1 MATRILLADD
11 HLVVRQGL
19 RSLLEQGGFV
29 VVAEA
34 TDGQE
39 AVRLARTVR
48 FDVAVLDVSMP
59 RMNGID
65 SAREIMSFA
74 PNSRIVMLTVHT
86 EDGQIADALRAGIR
100 GYIIKTQAAD
110 ELINAIRE
118 VAGGGTYLS
127 PQVSSL
133 LLAAYVNGSA
143 LGRDPLTV
151 RERQVLQLVAEGRT
165 TKEVADSLGVTAK
178 TAECYRSRLKVKLGI
193 HDTAGLVRYAIRH
206 GLIQLSASWILDA
219 LAASLL

>member
-1 MATRILLADD
+1 LTTRILLADD

-29 VVAEA
+29 VVGEA

-39 AVRLARTVR
+39 AVRVARTVR

-86 EDGQIADALRAGIR
+86 EERQIADALRAGIR

-118 VAGGGTYLS
+118 VAGGGTYVS
-127 PQVSSL
+127 PQVSTL
-133 LLAAYVNGSA
+133 LLAAYINGSA

-165 TKEVADSLGVTAK
+165 TKEVASSLGVTAK

-206 GLIQLSASWILDA
+206 GLIQLCASWFLDA
-219 LAASLL
+219 IIPFAM

>member
-34 TDGQE
+34 TDGHE

-143 LGRDPLTV
+143 IGRDPLTV

>member
-1 MATRILLADD
+1 MTTRILLADD

-29 VVAEA
+29 VVGEA

-86 EDGQIADALRAGIR
+86 EERQIADALRAGIR

-118 VAGGGTYLS
+118 VAGGGTYVS
-127 PQVSSL
+127 PQVSTL
-133 LLAAYVNGSA
+133 LLAAYINGSA

-165 TKEVADSLGVTAK
+165 TKEVASSLGVTAK

-206 GLIQLSASWILDA
+206 GLIQLCASWFLDA
-219 LAASLL
+219 IIPFAM

>member
-1 MATRILLADD
+1 LTTRILLADD

-29 VVAEA
+29 VVGEA

-86 EDGQIADALRAGIR
+86 EERQIADALRAGIR

-118 VAGGGTYLS
+118 VAGGGTYVS
-127 PQVSSL
+127 PQVSTL
-133 LLAAYVNGSA
+133 LLAAYINGSA
-143 LGRDPLTV
+143 LGRNPLTV

-165 TKEVADSLGVTAK
+165 TKEVAHSLGVTAK

-206 GLIQLSASWILDA
+206 GLIQLGASWFLDA
-219 LAASLL
+219 IIPFAM

>member
-1 MATRILLADD
+1 LTTRILLADD

-29 VVAEA
+29 VVGEA

-86 EDGQIADALRAGIR
+86 EERQIADALRAGIR

-118 VAGGGTYLS
+118 VAGGGTYVS
-127 PQVSSL
+127 PQVSTL
-133 LLAAYVNGSA
+133 LLAAYINGSA

-165 TKEVADSLGVTAK
+165 TKEVASSLGVTAK

-206 GLIQLSASWILDA
+206 GLIQLGASWFLDA
-219 LAASLL
+219 IIPFAM

>member
-1 MATRILLADD
+1 MLADD

-19 RSLLEQGGFV
+19 RSLLERGGFV
-29 VVAEA
+29 VVGEA
-34 TDGQE
+34 PDGQE
-39 AVRLARTVR
+39 AVRLARSVR

-74 PNSRIVMLTVHT
+74 PHSRIVMLTVHT
-86 EDGQIADALRAGIR
+86 EERQIADALRAGIR

-110 ELINAIRE
+110 ELINAIKE
-118 VAGGGTYLS
+118 VAAGGTYLS
-127 PQVSSL
+127 PQVSTV
-133 LLAAYVNGSA
+133 LLAAYVNGTA
-143 LGRDPLTV
+143 IGEDHLTV
-151 RERQVLQLVAEGRT
+151 RERQVLQLVAEGKT
-165 TKEVADSLGVTAK
+165 TKEVADSLGVTGK

-206 GLIQLSASWILDA
+206 GVIQLSTTWILHA
-219 LAASLL
+219 LSSALL

>member
-1 MATRILLADD
+1 MTTRILLADD

-29 VVAEA
+29 VVGEA

-86 EDGQIADALRAGIR
+86 EERQIADALRAGIR

-118 VAGGGTYLS
+118 VAGGGTYVS
-127 PQVSSL
+127 PQVSTL
-133 LLAAYVNGSA
+133 LLAAYINGSA

-165 TKEVADSLGVTAK
+165 TKEVASSLGVTAK

-206 GLIQLSASWILDA
+206 GLIQLGASWFLDA
-219 LAASLL
+219 IIPFAM

>member
-1 MATRILLADD
+1 MTTRILLADD

-29 VVAEA
+29 VVGEA

-86 EDGQIADALRAGIR
+86 EERQIADALRAGIR

-118 VAGGGTYLS
+118 VAGGGTYVS
-127 PQVSSL
+127 PQVSTL
-133 LLAAYVNGSA
+133 LLAAYINGSA
-143 LGRDPLTV
+143 LGRNPLTV

-165 TKEVADSLGVTAK
+165 TKEVAHSLGVTAK

-206 GLIQLSASWILDA
+206 GLIQLCASWFLDA
-219 LAASLL
+219 IIPFAM

>member
-1 MATRILLADD
+1 MTTRILLADD

-29 VVAEA
+29 VVGEA

-39 AVRLARTVR
+39 AVRVARTVR

-86 EDGQIADALRAGIR
+86 EERQIADALRAGIR

-118 VAGGGTYLS
+118 VAGGGTYVS
-127 PQVSSL
+127 PQVSTL
-133 LLAAYVNGSA
+133 LLAAYINGSA
-143 LGRDPLTV
+143 LGRNPLTV

-165 TKEVADSLGVTAK
+165 TKEVAHSLGVTAK

-206 GLIQLSASWILDA
+206 GLIQLGASWFLDA
-219 LAASLL
+219 IIPFAM

>member
-1 MATRILLADD
+1 LTTRILLADD

-29 VVAEA
+29 VVGEA

-86 EDGQIADALRAGIR
+86 EERQIADALRAGIR

-118 VAGGGTYLS
+118 VAGGGTYVS
-127 PQVSSL
+127 PQVSTL
-133 LLAAYVNGSA
+133 LLAAYINGSA
-143 LGRDPLTV
+143 LGRNPLTV

-165 TKEVADSLGVTAK
+165 TKEVAHSLGVTAK

-206 GLIQLSASWILDA
+206 GLIQLCASWFLDA
-219 LAASLL
+219 IIPFAM

>member
-34 TDGQE
+34 TDGHD

-65 SAREIMSFA
+65 SAREILSFS
-74 PNSRIVMLTVHT
+74 PSSRIVMLTVHT
-86 EDGQIADALRAGIR
+86 EERQIADALRAGIR
-100 GYIIKTQAAD
+100 GYILKTQAAD

-118 VAGGGTYLS
+118 VAAGGTYLS
-127 PQVSSL
+127 PHVSSVL
-133 LLAAYVNGSA
+133 LSAYVNGSTI
-143 LGRDPLTV
+143 GEDPLTV
-151 RERQVLQLVAEGRT
+151 RERQVLQLVAEGKT

-206 GLIQLSASWILDA
+206 GVIQLA
-219 LAASLL
+219 LACCFHALTSIP